1 MTSLLPESAHG
12 CANVLHIQPAL
23 GGARG
28 LGCLFHDFGDI
39 SSCVAAAAAAVV
51 DAKEDLDSNKIYF
64 SWSKI
69 WCQGDP
75 EVLFYVIF
83 PPGLFFLLLLF
94 NPLKTDL
101 ESAPLSWLSKN

>member
-39 SSCVAAAAAAVV
+39 SSCAAAAAAVV

-75 EVLFYVIF
+75 EVLFYF
-83 PPGLFFLLLLF
+83 MSFFLLGCFSFFSYL
-94 NPLKTDL
+94 TH
-101 ESAPLSWLSKN
+101 